1 MAVAAGG
8 LVYKACPIDYAGP
21 EQLLKHLGDSMRF
34 SAMILVLMLAGT
46 TPAMANGSVSE
57 PHALVY
63 YQIPFSGDAP
73 DTRAHFGLRLDRTV
87 REAGQTVEFSALMPR
102 PAVMDLR
109 FGTGGLESFSFA
121 GVDYLARYR
130 ALQADEEQ
138 KTTGDGT
145 AKSGDKDAAEED
157 KLTMGKILD
166 DAPVG
171 YLIGAGIGLLL
182 LGTSA
187 AD

>member
-1 MAVAAGG
+1 
-8 LVYKACPIDYAGP
+8 
-21 EQLLKHLGDSMRF
+21 MRF
-34 SAMILVLMLAGT
+34 PIMLVVLMFTAAPVLAD
-46 TPAMANGSVSE
+46 SLVSE

-63 YQIPFSGDAP
+63 YQLPFSGSAQE
-73 DTRAHFGLRLDRTV
+73 TRARFGLRLDRTV
-87 REAGQTVEFSALMPR
+87 HEAGAPVEFRSLMGR

-109 FGTGGLESFSFA
+109 FGNAGMESFSFA

-130 ALQADEEQ
+130 ALNADAEQAPAEQ
-138 KTTGDGT
+138 APTEQAPAESGT
-145 AKSGDKDAAEED
+145 QKPADKPATEED

-166 DAPVG
+166 EAPMG
-171 YLIGAGIGLLL
+171 YIIGAGIGLLL